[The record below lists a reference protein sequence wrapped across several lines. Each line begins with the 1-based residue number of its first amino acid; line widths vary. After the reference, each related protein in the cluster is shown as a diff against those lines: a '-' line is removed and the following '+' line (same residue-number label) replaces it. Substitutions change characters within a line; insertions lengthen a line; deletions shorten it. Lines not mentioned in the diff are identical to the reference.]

1 MLSCVGLVEFTQPTR
16 IRLVAHGYTNPTQ
29 LHAQHRPHKKIGKKQ
44 GGWVLNKKADRDR
57 QVNRQKADNR
67 LRWKCRRG
75 MLELDIM
82 LQSFLHK
89 DFENLSSEDARYFE
103 QLLDYEDNP
112 LFELLMGHM
121 QPADPA
127 MKNVIKSIQRATCAE
142 N

>member
-1 MLSCVGLVEFTQPTR
+1 M
-16 IRLVAHGYTNPTQ
+16 
-29 LHAQHRPHKKIGKKQ
+29 KKQ
-44 GGWVLNKKADRDR
+44 EV
-57 QVNRQKADNR
+57 DNR

-82 LQSFLHK
+82 LQSFIESGYAELGP
-89 DFENLSSEDARYFE
+89 EDNNYFE
-103 QLLDYEDNP
+103 QLLNYEDNP

-127 MKNVIKSIQRATCAE
+127 MKHVIQSIQRATCPK